1 MNTSIIIVIFI
12 IIIFIILS
20 IGFYYYYWL
29 PYKSNIKK
37 YQIQLLTTET
47 LFNEDYLDIIQTSI
61 LVTDRDKLMIPN
73 LGYGISFSWDMYIPA
88 QSGNDKWQNSFN
100 RLKPIISMNDS
111 PVISYHPKKNYLS
124 IVIKYRNNPF
134 YAQFAEIKFEDIKLQ
149 KWSHYILVIDNRN
162 IKLYI
167 DGSLISIKILPSVPV
182 VYDLN
187 SEIILGDKN
196 NNFGGK
202 INNILLYP
210 YPLSYTEIVDA

>member
-47 LFNEDYLDIIQTSI
+47 LFNEDYLNIIQTSI

-88 QSGNDKWQNSFN
+88 QNGNDKWQNSFN

-124 IVIKYRNNPF
+124 IVVKYRNNPF

-167 DGSLISIKILPSVPV
+167 DGSLISIKTLPSVPV
-182 VYDLN
+182 VHDLN
-187 SEIILGDKN
+187 SEIILGAKN
-196 NNFGGK
+196 NNFLGK
-202 INNILLYP
+202 INNLSLYP
-210 YPLSYTEIVDA
+210 YPLSYAEIADA